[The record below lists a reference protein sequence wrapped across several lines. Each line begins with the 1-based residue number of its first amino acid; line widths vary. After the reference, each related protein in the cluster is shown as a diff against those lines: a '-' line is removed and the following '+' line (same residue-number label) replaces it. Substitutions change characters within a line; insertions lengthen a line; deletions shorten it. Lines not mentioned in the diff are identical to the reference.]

1 MSQQSPLEVIIFIN
15 FSINVKLRFWIA
27 SQTEQDT
34 TSFRQHCF
42 KHLQSSSDATIAHI
56 SYPLFLN

>member
-1 MSQQSPLEVIIFIN
+1 MEVIIFIN